1 MATPQDKGLTNNTL
15 YGITNPQETLSKT
28 CRLVGLKPEVIT
40 YSPYFRHS
48 VDYQFPMNSSYQS
61 KAKNKHACLIQLTST
76 SLNLRANSQF
86 FVCALKREARAWL
99 ALQILLVSSELER
112 NLEVIISN
120 PLVLQ
125 TRKLSK
131 AKEDKVA
138 YPSSQSHFR
147 MKKRCFG
154 CLVMIPS
161 TLTCCLCNEKE
172 KYHKGWPKVLLQ
184 PHPDERR

>member
-147 MKKRCFG
+147 MKKNVFWM
-154 CLVMIPS
+154 LS
-161 TLTCCLCNEKE
+161 HDS
-172 KYHKGWPKVLLQ
+172 KYSNMLSMQRERKVPQRMAQGFTAATSL
-184 PHPDERR
+184 